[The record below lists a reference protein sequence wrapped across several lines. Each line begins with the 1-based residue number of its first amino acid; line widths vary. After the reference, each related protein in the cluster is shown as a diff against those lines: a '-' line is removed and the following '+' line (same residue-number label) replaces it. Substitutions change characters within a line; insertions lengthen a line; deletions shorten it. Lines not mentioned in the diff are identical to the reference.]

1 MGQARIRR
9 ASLLAAHR
17 PPDEEQHQREHACG
31 FGEQDPRVVHAA
43 DSSAVAPSGSQGAP
57 LTASRVAPPIVLPV
71 VTRFRRLRAALLTL
85 ALAPAICIAS
95 ERVPLAPEQLP
106 GWNDDTLAGLHRAI
120 ERQCT
125 LRRPPQPWPALCP
138 TLPPAGALKAW
149 LGTYFVAWPLARA
162 DGAPG
167 LLTGYYEPVV
177 QGSRIREH
185 DGQAPLYRPP
195 LDLVHGTDGSRL
207 RAAAPWG
214 ATPSTRAPASSDAVT
229 ATDALAR
236 YPARAEIEDARLLE
250 GRELVWLDDPVE
262 AFFLQVQGSGRVR
275 LRDGSTMRVGFADHN
290 GQPYFPIGR
299 ELVARGALAPEAVDA
314 DAIKAWLRA
323 HPGEAS
329 EVMRRNRRYVFFREL
344 PGGDDGPPGSLGVA
358 LTPMRSVATDPAQVP
373 PGALLFIDSTHPG
386 DGAPLRR
393 AVLSQDR
400 GAAITGAARADLFWG
415 TGDEAGRLAGR
426 TKQPLRMWLLWPKG
440 LPRPALS
447 PSSSRPASD

>member
-1 MGQARIRR
+1 MRR

-17 PPDEEQHQREHACG
+17 PPDEEQHQRQHAAG

-43 DSSAVAPSGSQGAP
+43 DSSAVVRTDSPIAP
-57 LTASRVAPPIVLPV
+57 LIVSPAVSLIV
-71 VTRFRRLRAALLTL
+71 FLFRRLRAALLAV
-85 ALAPAICIAS
+85 ALAPAVCIAS
-95 ERVPLAPEQLP
+95 ERLPLAPDQLP
-106 GWNDDTLAGLHRAI
+106 GWDGDTLAGLHRAI
-120 ERQCT
+120 ERQCA
-125 LRRPPQPWPALCP
+125 LPRPPQPWPALCP
-138 TLPPAGALKAW
+138 ALPPADALKEW
-149 LGTYFVAWPLARA
+149 LGANFVAWPLARA

-167 LLTGYYEPVV
+167 LLTGYYEPVLE
-177 QGSRIREH
+177 GSRSREH

-195 LDLVHGTDGSRL
+195 LDLVRGPDGSRM
-207 RAAAPWG
+207 
-214 ATPSTRAPASSDAVT
+214 RAPASTGAAPST
-229 ATDALAR
+229 AAAASPGAPQP
-236 YPARAEIEDARLLE
+236 YPARAEIEAGRLLE

-290 GQPYFPIGR
+290 GQPYYPIGR

-323 HPGEAS
+323 HPGEAG

-344 PGGDDGPPGSLGVA
+344 PGGEDGPPGSLGVA

-373 PGALLFIDSTHPG
+373 PGALLFIDSTHPD
-386 DGAPLRR
+386 DGAPLQR

-415 TGDEAGRLAGR
+415 SGDAAGRLAGR

-440 LPRPALS
+440 LIN
-447 PSSSRPASD
+447 PSSSRSAGG

>member
-1 MGQARIRR
+1 MRR

-17 PPDEEQHQREHACG
+17 PPDEEQHQRQHAAG

-43 DSSAVAPSGSQGAP
+43 DSSAAARGGWPVTSPFGSLFGS
-57 LTASRVAPPIVLPV
+57 LFASRVSRLRTALLVATLAPV
-71 VTRFRRLRAALLTL
+71 VCVASDRL
-85 ALAPAICIAS
+85 
-95 ERVPLAPEQLP
+95 PLAPGQLP
-106 GWNDDTLAGLHRAI
+106 GWDGDALAGLHRAI
-120 ERQCT
+120 ERQCA
-125 LRRPPQPWPALCP
+125 LPRPPQPWPALCP
-138 TLPPAGALKAW
+138 GLPAANVLKEW
-149 LGTYFVAWPLARA
+149 LGANFVAWPLVRP

-167 LLTGYYEPVV
+167 LLTGYYEPVLE
-177 QGSRIREH
+177 GSRSREH

-195 LDLVHGTDGSRL
+195 LDLVRGADGSRL
-207 RAAAPWG
+207 RAVAATG
-214 ATPSTRAPASSDAVT
+214 ALQP
-229 ATDALAR
+229 
-236 YPARAEIEDARLLE
+236 YPARAEIEAGRLLE

-290 GQPYFPIGR
+290 GQPYYPIGR

-323 HPGEAS
+323 HPGEAG

-344 PGGDDGPPGSLGVA
+344 PGGEDGPPGSLGVS

-373 PGALLFIDSTHPG
+373 PGALLFIDSTHPD
-386 DGAPLRR
+386 DGAPLQR

-415 TGDEAGRLAGR
+415 SGDAAGRLAGR

-440 LPRPALS
+440 LIS
-447 PSSSRPASD
+447 PSSSRSAGG